1 MPTLIALGVL
11 LVVVVIGGMVAL
23 IALAHT
29 TPVTLVVNG
38 DARELET
45 HAGTV
50 TQLLSEAQVAL
61 GDGDLVSMPLN
72 TPLESGMVVRVDRA
86 RSVFLTVDGTTT
98 PLWTAQVDPADILA
112 GAGVRVGTGD
122 RISIDGTE
130 TSSALLDQWS
140 VPISSIDVRHAVIL
154 RVHDGEDTRSL
165 QTTSATIGEAL
176 FAAGYT
182 LYLSDSTQP
191 DLNTALTGDLDVT
204 ITRASPVDIIADGET
219 IRTRSQGS
227 TVADALAE
235 ASVALVGLD
244 YAIPAE
250 ASPLRPGMSIR
261 VIRVREDIEVSQQPL
276 PFETVYQADSTLEL
290 DQRRA
295 IQAGQEGIQETRVRV
310 RYENGIAVKRSE
322 EETVVAR
329 APLNYVIGYGTNV
342 VIRTVDTPD
351 GPREYWRKLRMY
363 ATSYHPAALGG
374 DDTTATG
381 RKLEHGIVGSDP
393 NILPYGTLIYV
404 RNYGVGDIEDTGG
417 KRSMPLW
424 IDLGYSDADYRGWS
438 GYTDVYIL
446 TPVPA
451 QIDYFLPTS

>member
-1 MPTLIALGVL
+1 MIALGAL
-11 LVVVVIGGMVAL
+11 LVVAVIGGALIL

-29 TPVTLVVNG
+29 TPVTLIVNG
-38 DARELET
+38 DARELQS
-45 HAGTV
+45 HAGNV
-50 TQLLSEAQVAL
+50 AQLLDEAAVTL
-61 GDGDLVSMPLN
+61 GDGDQVSAPLN
-72 TPLESGMVVRVDRA
+72 APLELGMVVRIDRA

-98 PLWTAQVDPADILA
+98 PLWTAQIDPVDILA
-112 GAGVRVGTGD
+112 GAGVRVGSGD
-122 RISIDGTE
+122 RIIIDGTE
-130 TSSALLDQWS
+130 VNSVLLDQWS
-140 VPISSIDVRHAVIL
+140 VPISSIDVRHAVTL
-154 RVHDGEDTRSL
+154 RIHDDENTRSL
-165 QTTSATIGEAL
+165 QTTSATVGEAL

-182 LYLSDSTQP
+182 LYLSDNTIP
-191 DLNTALTGDLDVT
+191 DLNTPLTGDLDVT
-204 ITRASPVDIIADGET
+204 ITRAHPVEIIADGET

-227 TVADALAE
+227 TVADALAD
-235 ASVALVGLD
+235 AGVALVGLD

-250 ASPLRPGMSIR
+250 LSPLRPGMSIR
-261 VIRVREDIEVSQQPL
+261 VIRVREDIEVSQQQL
-276 PFETVYQADSTLEL
+276 PFETVYQADPTLEL
-290 DQRRA
+290 DQR
-295 IQAGQEGIQETRVRV
+295 QTLQSGQEGIQETRVRV
-310 RYENGIAVKRSE
+310 RYENGIAVKRSA

-329 APLNYVIGYGTNV
+329 APVNHVIGYGTKV
-342 VIRTVDTPD
+342 VIRTIDTPD
-351 GPREYWRKLRMY
+351 GPLQYWRKLRMY

-404 RNYGVGDIEDTGG
+404 RNYGIGDIEDTGG

-424 IDLGYSDADYRGWS
+424 IDLGYSDADWRGWS

>member
-1 MPTLIALGVL
+1 MIALGSL
-11 LVVVVIGGMVAL
+11 LVIVVIGGMLLL

-38 DARELET
+38 DARELQT
-45 HAGTV
+45 HAGNV
-50 TQLLSEAQVAL
+50 AQLLDEAQVAL
-61 GDGDLVSMPLN
+61 GDGDLVSVPLN
-72 TPLESGMVVRVDRA
+72 APLQADMVVRIDRA

-98 PLWTAQVDPADILA
+98 PLWTAQIDPADILA
-112 GAGVRVGTGD
+112 GAGVRVGAGD
-122 RISIDGTE
+122 RIIIDGSE
-130 TSSALLDQWS
+130 ANSALLDQWA
-140 VPISSIDVRHAVIL
+140 VPISSIDVRHAVTL

-191 DLNTALTGDLDVT
+191 DLNTPLTRDLDVT
-204 ITRASPVDIIADGET
+204 ITRAHPVEIIADGES
-219 IRTRSQGS
+219 IRTRSQGA
-227 TVADALAE
+227 TVADALAD
-235 ASVALVGLD
+235 AGVALVGLD

-250 ASPLRPGMSIR
+250 LSPLHPGMSIR
-261 VIRVREDIEVSQQPL
+261 VIRVREDIEVNQQPL
-276 PFETVYQADSTLEL
+276 PFETVYQADPTLEL
-290 DQRRA
+290 DQRRT

-329 APLNYVIGYGTNV
+329 APLNHVIGYGTNV
-342 VIRTVDTPD
+342 VIRTIDTPD

-404 RNYGVGDIEDTGG
+404 RNYGVGDVEDTGG

>member
-1 MPTLIALGVL
+1 MLIALGAL
-11 LVVVVIGGMVAL
+11 LVVVVIGGALIL

-38 DARELET
+38 DARELQT
-45 HAGTV
+45 HAGNV
-50 TQLLSEAQVAL
+50 AQLLDEAAVTL
-61 GDGDLVSMPLN
+61 GDGDQVSVPLN
-72 TPLESGMVVRVDRA
+72 APLESGMVVRIDRA

-98 PLWTAQVDPADILA
+98 PLWTAQIDPADILA
-112 GAGVRVGTGD
+112 GAGVRVGSGD
-122 RISIDGTE
+122 RIIIDGTE
-130 TSSALLDQWS
+130 VNSALLDQWS
-140 VPISSIDVRHAVIL
+140 VPISSIDVRHAVTL
-154 RVHDGEDTRSL
+154 RIHDGENTRSL
-165 QTTSATIGEAL
+165 QTTSATVGEAL

-182 LYLSDSTQP
+182 LYLSDNTIP
-191 DLNTALTGDLDVT
+191 DLNTPLTGDLDVT
-204 ITRASPVDIIADGET
+204 ITRASAVEIIADGET

-227 TVADALAE
+227 TVADALAD
-235 ASVALVGLD
+235 AGVALVGLD

-250 ASPLRPGMSIR
+250 SSPLRPGMSIR

-276 PFETVYQADSTLEL
+276 PFETVYQADATLEL
-290 DQRRA
+290 DQR
-295 IQAGQEGIQETRVRV
+295 QTLQSGQEGIQETRVRV
-310 RYENGIAVKRSE
+310 RYENGIAVKRSA

-329 APLNYVIGYGTNV
+329 APVNHVIGYGTKV
-342 VIRTVDTPD
+342 VIRTIDTPD
-351 GPREYWRKLRMY
+351 GPLQYWRKLRMY

-374 DDTTATG
+374 DDITATG

-424 IDLGYSDADYRGWS
+424 IDLGYSDADWRGWS